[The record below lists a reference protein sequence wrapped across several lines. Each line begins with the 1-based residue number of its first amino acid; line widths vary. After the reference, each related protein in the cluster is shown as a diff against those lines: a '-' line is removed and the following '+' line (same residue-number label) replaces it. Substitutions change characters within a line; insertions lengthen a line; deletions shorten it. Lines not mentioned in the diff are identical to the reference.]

1 MSRTHQMAFELAG
14 KISSQFKQAFQSANS
29 HVQRLGGNI
38 RQLEKTSGQI
48 QSYQQLQQ
56 ETQGLQQEFTQAQ
69 AEVDRLGREMEATDR
84 PSREMRQNFQQAQ
97 KRANSLQ
104 QQLERKQNSLER
116 TGSALR
122 EAGVNTENLADEQR
136 NLQRQL
142 EYSQE
147 RMRGMQRIAGAD
159 LPGNLRRTGT
169 EMRRVATRAGA
180 LATGAAAG
188 IFGLAKS
195 TADLG
200 DEAAKTA
207 AALGMHSEE
216 LQELQYAAQRSGV
229 ETSTLDSSL
238 QRMIRRTSE
247 AAQGSGEAA
256 DAIAELGLSAHE
268 LTQMG
273 PQEQVHKLADAF
285 QDVENHSDRARLAH
299 DIFGRSGM
307 DLVNMLQHGSKGLE
321 DMGEQAHRV
330 GYVLSGQAAKDSE
343 EFTDALG
350 DVQANLRGVRNILGA
365 ELMPIVTR
373 VMEQF
378 SEYVIKNR
386 DRVEE
391 FAQVFAQRV
400 KEALPIIRD
409 MAEGVWR
416 VAQVL
421 GNLIRTVADAV
432 GGFDRLAMIVAGLF
446 TAKLIIAVA
455 ALGKSLIMVA
465 SGLGILVKAW
475 VGLNAAMLASPI
487 FWIPAAIAALGVAA
501 YYLITRWDKVVEFF
515 SGAWQRLKDVFAS
528 IDFAETGKDLIKALV
543 SGIKSMASAPI
554 DAVKNVAGNVRDML
568 PFSDAK
574 EGPFSDLTKAGMA
587 IPKTLGEGLKRA
599 TPDFQQRAKQVLAG
613 GMAAIPLMSTPDMA
627 GAEPRIQDQFA
638 SATIQPEH
646 IQSRDP
652 LDQRLDA
659 PSQQNLSSPAVN
671 INQTFEIN
679 GTAGSDPDARRVGEE
694 AGKQARRAVEDFFRR
709 EQRLSYA

>member
-14 KISSQFKQAFQSANS
+14 KIHSTFTGAFQGASSQ
-29 HVQRLGGNI
+29 V
-38 RQLEKTSGQI
+38 
-48 QSYQQLQQ
+48 QQL
-56 ETQGLQQEFTQAQ
+56 GAR
-69 AEVDRLGREMEATDR
+69 ARE
-84 PSREMRQNFQQAQ
+84 
-97 KRANSLQ
+97 
-104 QQLERKQNSLER
+104 LERAFEQAGDG
-116 TGSALR
+116 TGLL
-122 EAGVNTENLADEQR
+122 TQEQR
-136 NLQRQL
+136 GLQRQL
-142 EYSQE
+142 EYTRE
-147 RMRGMQRIAGAD
+147 RMRGLQRIAGAD
-159 LPGNLRRTGT
+159 LTGNLRRVGT
-169 EMRRVATRAGA
+169 EMRRVGTRAAG

-207 AALGMHSEE
+207 NKLGMNAEAYME
-216 LQELQYAAQRSGV
+216 LRYAAERTGMSGDKF
-229 ETSTLDSSL
+229 SKTLESMS
-238 QRMIRRTSE
+238 RRIGQ
-247 AAQGSGEAA
+247 AAEGTGEAQRA
-256 DAIAELGLSAHE
+256 LEQLGLSAHE
-268 LTQMG
+268 LRVMSPEEQLETIAREFQHLEHSADRSAIAADLFTRQGIDMINMLEQG
-273 PQEQVHKLADAF
+273 PEGMRQLRDAGREAGAVLGDEAREDAERFQDGLLRMQTTLSGLRHMLGAQLMPVVTNVMDNISNYVSDSREQVQEFANTFA
-285 QDVENHSDRARLAH
+285 V
-299 DIFGRSGM
+299 
-307 DLVNMLQHGSKGLE
+307 
-321 DMGEQAHRV
+321 RV
-330 GYVLSGQAAKDSE
+330 QAA
-343 EFTDALG
+343 
-350 DVQANLRGVRNILGA
+350 I
-365 ELMPIVTR
+365 PI
-373 VMEQF
+373 M
-378 SEYVIKNR
+378 R
-386 DRVEE
+386 DIG
-391 FAQVFAQRV
+391 Q
-400 KEALPIIRD
+400 
-409 MAEGVWR
+409 GVWR
-416 VAQVL
+416 VATLL
-421 GNLIRTVADAV
+421 GSLIRTAADLV

-446 TAKLIIAVA
+446 TAKLVIAVA
-455 ALGKSLIMVA
+455 ALGKSLVMVA
-465 SGLGILVKAW
+465 SGVGILVKAW
-475 VGLNAAMLASPI
+475 LGLNAAMLVSPL
-487 FWIPAAIAALGVAA
+487 FYIPAILAAIAAGGYLLVKNWDWVKEKLGAA
-501 YYLITRWDKVVEFF
+501 FTWIADRGRDMIQGIRYVIMNFTPLGMFIEKFNKVREWISNFNL
-515 SGAWQRLKDVFAS
+515 SDAGKA
-528 IDFAETGKDLIKALV
+528 IIETLV

-638 SATIQPEH
+638 RATIQPEH